1 MAEIQHLREYARQ
14 CLRLGKSVHQREVRR
29 MLLEMA
35 TEFAAKAEF
44 IEAAVERT
52 LDEARRLE
60 EAGHEVDVR
69 RLLSDIAAESASRT
83 ELVEAAVSEALRD
96 IGDKR
101 KGTG

>member
-1 MAEIQHLREYARQ
+1 MAEIQHFREYARQ
-14 CLRLGKSVHQREVRR
+14 CLRLGKSVHQPEVRR

-44 IEAAVERT
+44 IEVAVERA

-69 RLLSDIAAESASRT
+69 RLLSDIAAESATRT
-83 ELVEAAVSEALRD
+83 ELVEAAVSEALHD
-96 IGDKR
+96 LQSGKR
-101 KGTG
+101 